1 MNDNEIKQY
10 QQAWQRA
17 IELRKQADALNEP
30 AAVNA
35 ALVQENQQLTQ
46 RVAELEHALV
56 GLQLALELIAIDH
69 STTSGQIAQ
78 RAAEDIVDILSKSV

>member
-17 IELRKQADALNEP
+17 IELRKQADSLDLTPVISDAL
-30 AAVNA
+30 AF
-35 ALVQENQQLTQ
+35 ENQQLTQ